1 MKKTFNISGM
11 HCNSCS
17 QLIEKS
23 LEDKVNSVSASY
35 AKGIAEIDFDQNK
48 ISEAEIKAVIKKSGY
63 EATEATN
70 KKNGLNVWGWIA
82 ICIIA
87 VLIIYALFV
96 GFDFNVSGFQLPQTG
111 ESANLLIL
119 FVVGLLTGFHCISM
133 CGGFIVSYTTKN
145 ALKGHKGFSQHL
157 VYGASKTLSYAV
169 IGGTL
174 GLIGGFVA
182 FSMQLRGVIA
192 IFAGI
197 FMVFYALSMSGFKF
211 FRRFQFNPKF
221 LSKFSTEASKK
232 AKGAYFA
239 PMITGL
245 LTGLFIACGPLQA
258 MYLYAIGSGSFR
270 VGAISLA
277 VFGLGTLP
285 VLLGFGSLVSVVS
298 HKTTSKI
305 LKVSAILVFVLGLI
319 MINTG
324 LALTGSSWDLQSI
337 ETRIMGSGSGKGATL
352 VNGYQEINMTID
364 GQNWQPKVFVL
375 KKGVPVKWNIN
386 AIKLP
391 CATEIYVN
399 DYKLDIKLKTGMNTV
414 EFTPDKT
421 GTIEWACWMGMIS
434 GNFIV
439 TDNGQATNEQ
449 INSAKPTCTGMCH
462 N

>member
-1 MKKTFNISGM
+1 MKKIFKITGM

-23 LEDKVNSVSASY
+23 LENKVNSVSASY
-35 AKGIAEIDFDQNK
+35 AKGKAEIDFDEGK
-48 ISEAEIKAVIKKSGY
+48 ISEAEIKEVIKKAGY

-70 KKNGLNVWGWIA
+70 KKNGLNIWGWIA
-82 ICIIA
+82 IILIA
-87 VLIIYALFV
+87 LLIVYALFV
-96 GFDFNVSGFQLPQTG
+96 GFDFNVSGFQLPKAG

-174 GLIGGFVA
+174 GLIGGFIA
-182 FSMQLRGVIA
+182 FSTQLRGIIA
-192 IFAGI
+192 VLAGI
-197 FMVFYALSMSGFKF
+197 FMVFYALSMFGFSW
-211 FRRFQFNPKF
+211 FRRFQLNPKF
-221 LSKFSTEASKK
+221 LSKFSAEASKK

-285 VLLGFGSLVSVVS
+285 VLIGFGSLVSVIS

-305 LKVSAILVFVLGLI
+305 LKVSAVLVFILGFI

-337 ETRIMGSGSGKGATL
+337 ETRIFGAGSGTSANI

-364 GQNWQPKVFVL
+364 GNNWSPKVFVL
-375 KKGVPVKWNIN
+375 KKGIPVKWNIN

-391 CATEIYVN
+391 CATQIYVN
-399 DYKLDIKLKTGMNTV
+399 DYNLDIKLKTGMNTI
-414 EFTPDKT
+414 EFTPDKV
-421 GTIEWACWMGMIS
+421 GTIKWACWMGMIS
-434 GNFIV
+434 GNFVI
-439 TDNGQATNEQ
+439 TDNGNATTEQ
-449 INSAKPTCTGMCH
+449 INSATPTCTGMCH